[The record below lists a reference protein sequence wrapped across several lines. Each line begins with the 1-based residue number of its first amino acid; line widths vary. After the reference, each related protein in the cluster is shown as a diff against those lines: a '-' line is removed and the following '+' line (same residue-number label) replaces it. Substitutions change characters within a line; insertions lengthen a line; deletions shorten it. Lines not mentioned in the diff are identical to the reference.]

1 MKISS
6 MFESG
11 KCVFSLEIFPPKKEG
26 SIDSMYEILD
36 ELSDINPDFISVTYG
51 AGGSAATRA
60 TSFLAGEIK
69 SRCNIEPLMHLT
81 CVAQSREEVEETLS
95 SISNYGIE
103 NILALRGDVPP
114 DGERKYDFL
123 HSSDLAAAVSAHGF
137 GVSGA
142 CYPEGHVESPDLVTD
157 TLNLKFKIE
166 RGVSHLISQLFFS
179 NDHFYHFLD
188 RVRLAGIDVPIEAGI
203 MPITN
208 KRQIERMVT
217 MCGAS
222 IPAELTKLM
231 QKYENDAESL
241 TAAGI
246 EYAAEQISD
255 LVDHGVDGIHLYTMN
270 NPSTAHRI
278 FDLVR
283 TKMGR

>member
-11 KCVFSLEIFPPKKEG
+11 KCVFSLEIFPPKKES

-95 SISNYGIE
+95 TVSNYGIE

-123 HSSDLAAAVSAHGF
+123 HSSDLAAAVASHGL

-157 TLNLKFKIE
+157 TLNLKYKIE
-166 RGVSHLISQLFFS
+166 NGVSHLISQLFFR

-241 TAAGI
+241 AAAGI

-255 LVDHGVDGIHLYTMN
+255 LISHGVDGIHLYTMN

-283 TKMGR
+283 GKMGR

>member
-26 SIDSMYEILD
+26 TIDSMYEILD
-36 ELSDINPDFISVTYG
+36 ELSDVNPDFISVTYG

-69 SRCNIEPLMHLT
+69 SRCRIEPLMHLT

-95 SISNYGIE
+95 ALSNYGIE

-114 DGERKYDFL
+114 DGVRKYDFM
-123 HSSDLAAAVSAHGF
+123 HSSDLAKVVSEHGF

-166 RGVSHLISQLFFS
+166 NGVSHLISQLFFR
-179 NDHFYHFLD
+179 NDLFYHFLD

-222 IPAELTKLM
+222 IPTELTKLM

-255 LVDHGVDGIHLYTMN
+255 LIDHGVDGIHLYTMN

-278 FDLVR
+278 YDLVR
-283 TKMGR
+283 AKMGR